1 MMDQIARSLANV
13 IIFLEHSPPEIL
25 DEDCSIQALEQL
37 AEDLNALDRSSRSA
51 LAASFRLI
59 APSYRGETR
68 SFVEELPEAL
78 GLEESR
84 EDEA

>member
-13 IIFLEHSPPEIL
+13 IIFLEYASADVL

-37 AEDLNALDRSSRSA
+37 AGDLNALDQSSRRA

-59 APSYRGETR
+59 ASSYSGEIKT
-68 SFVEELPEAL
+68 FVEELPDAL
-78 GLEESR
+78 GLEEPR
-84 EDEA
+84 DEAS